1 MSYSP
6 KYTGRK
12 TDAIALNVGEDIG
25 NTSGLTLLR
34 ATPVRID
41 GNGNLNT
48 IDVSVEAQALAVAG
62 VTLENIL
69 DGTKGP
75 LASSG
80 RVLNIVTTANN
91 GDVLYVSKTGGLTN
105 IKPDIGVGG
114 FVAGDFVIRMG
125 VLFKNEDVITQQD
138 LLLNIEVIGQL

>member
-6 KYTGRK
+6 KYTGDK
-12 TDAIALNVGEDIG
+12 TDALALNVGEDIG
-25 NTSGLTLLR
+25 NTSGSTLLR

-48 IDVSVEAQALAVAG
+48 IDVSVEAQAIAVAG
-62 VTLENIL
+62 VTLENII
-69 DGTKGP
+69 DGTKGA

-80 RVLNIVTTANN
+80 RVLNIITTANN

-105 IKPDIGVGG
+105 IKPEIGVGG
-114 FVAGDFVIRMG
+114 FLSGDFVIRIG